1 VLSVVA
7 RPIPVYP
14 SPPPHGSSIVDEVA
28 GLMAAELGWSEEE
41 KKRRTGRYEASVRRA
56 RPGVEPD

>member
-1 VLSVVA
+1 VVVRRIHLYFLRA
-7 RPIPVYP
+7 D
-14 SPPPHGSSIVDEVA
+14 HGSSIVDEVA